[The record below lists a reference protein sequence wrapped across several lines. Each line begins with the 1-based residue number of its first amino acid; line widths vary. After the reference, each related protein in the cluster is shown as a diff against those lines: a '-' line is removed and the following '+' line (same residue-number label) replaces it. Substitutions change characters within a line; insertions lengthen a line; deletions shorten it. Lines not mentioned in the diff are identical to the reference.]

1 MLWVIWVRG
10 SYTLEIQ
17 IGGGGGESKKFGN
30 PGGRFF
36 IIINIMNS
44 IIFKYINNLKIAYVI

>member
-1 MLWVIWVRG
+1 MGDLGEGVLHLGNPDW
-10 SYTLEIQ
+10 
-17 IGGGGGESKKFGN
+17 GGGESKKFGN

>member
-1 MLWVIWVRG
+1 MLWVIRVRG
-10 SYTLEIQ
+10 SHTLEIQ
-17 IGGGGGESKKFGN
+17 IGGGESKKFGN

-36 IIINIMNS
+36 ITINIMNS